1 MTNRIETARWIALLA
16 PVLLLGGALASQRWG
31 GLFPCEM
38 CYWQRWPHMAA
49 IALALLAILARK
61 TALGSLLLFLAALA
75 IFVSGAIGIFHA
87 GVEYGWWEGL
97 TTCSTALG
105 SAGDGDD
112 MLARIMAAPI
122 IRCDVPQ
129 WTLGGISLAGFNAIF
144 SIGAALAVW
153 ILMRK
158 GRRA

>member
-1 MTNRIETARWIALLA
+1 MKPLTTARAIALLA

-49 IALALLAILARK
+49 IALALLAILLRRSPLGK
-61 TALGSLLLFLAALA
+61 PLLALAGLA
-75 IFVSGAIGIFHA
+75 IFVSGAIGVFHA
-87 GVEYGWWEGL
+87 GVEYHWWEGF
-97 TTCSTALG
+97 TQCTSTISSG
-105 SAGDGDD
+105 GGD

-122 IRCDVPQ
+122 IRCDVAQ

-153 ILMRK
+153 MLMAK